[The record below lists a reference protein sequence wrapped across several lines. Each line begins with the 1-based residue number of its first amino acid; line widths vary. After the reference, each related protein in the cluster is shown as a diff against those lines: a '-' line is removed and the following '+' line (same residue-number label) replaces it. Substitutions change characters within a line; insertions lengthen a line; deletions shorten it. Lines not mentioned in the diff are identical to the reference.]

1 MSAYKSII
9 RLIGVFSRLKT
20 NAKNTR
26 ITAFYALSDL
36 SKLAPQKKS
45 VFFAMKDNNFC
56 NSNTNKSVLKY
67 K

>member
-36 SKLAPQKKS
+36 SKLAPQEKECI
-45 VFFAMKDNNFC
+45 FC
-56 NSNTNKSVLKY
+56 NER
-67 K
+67 